1 MIPVNHSVIR
11 LALPKGRILPEAL
24 QLLGRAGLGP
34 EVPLEQSRAL
44 FIPSVLPNLVL
55 VVLRA
60 ADVPVFVEYGAVEM
74 GIVGK
79 DSLMEHS
86 NDGYYEPLDLGLG
99 RCRLM
104 VAGRQGSAALLHTQ
118 DGFSSRLKVATKYPC
133 ATRTHFARRHRQV
146 EIVPLSGSIEL
157 APLLGL
163 SDLIVDLVATGRTLA
178 DNGLVALEHVADIS
192 ARLIVNRAALKT
204 KARLISTILQ
214 RCESAALAWHT
225 APHPILEP

>member
-1 MIPVNHSVIR
+1 MWSVSQSSIR

-24 QLLGRAGLGP
+24 QLLKHAGLGP
-34 EVPLEQSRAL
+34 EAPLEQSRAL
-44 FIPSVLPNLVL
+44 FTPSVHPNLVL

-60 ADVPVFVEYGAVEM
+60 SDVPGFVEYGAVEM

-79 DSLMEHS
+79 DTLLEHS
-86 NDGYYEPLDLGLG
+86 NAGYYEPLDMVLGL
-99 RCRLM
+99 CRLM
-104 VAGRQGSAALLHTQ
+104 VAGLEGTDHLLHDQGSP
-118 DGFSSRLKVATKYPC
+118 SSRLKVATKYPC
-133 ATRTHFARRHRQV
+133 ATRNHFARRNRQV

-178 DNGLVALEHVADIS
+178 DNGLAALEHVADIS

-204 KARLISTILQ
+204 RSGAISTILQ
-214 RCESAALAWHT
+214 RCETALQAYQ
-225 APHPILEP
+225 PS

>member
-1 MIPVNHSVIR
+1 MRYNIGVNHPPIR

-24 QLLGRAGLGP
+24 QLLRHAGLGP
-34 EVPLEQSRAL
+34 HASLEQSRAL
-44 FIPSVLPNLVL
+44 FTPSMHPNLVL

-60 ADVPVFVEYGAVEM
+60 SDVPVFVEYGAVEM

-79 DSLMEHS
+79 DTLLEHS

-104 VAGRQGSAALLHTQ
+104 VAGRSGTGHILQTHERL
-118 DGFSSRLKVATKYPC
+118 SSRLKIATKYPC
-133 ATRTHFARRHRQV
+133 ATRNHFARRNRQV

-163 SDLIVDLVATGRTLA
+163 SDFIVDLVATGRTLA
-178 DNGLVALEHVADIS
+178 DNGLAALEHVADIS

-204 KARLISTILQ
+204 RSTVIAAILE
-214 RCESAALAWHT
+214 RCESALA
-225 APHPILEP
+225 AGQPSLLA